1 MSPNILG
8 SMPLLAETAEKDKN
22 ADMLRQRS
30 VEKKTNKEVQT
41 SATKTNKIFESDL
54 VWRNIILF
62 IFLHTGASY
71 GLYLVFTKAK
81 LTTAIFSK

>member
-1 MSPNILG
+1 
-8 SMPLLAETAEKDKN
+8 MPLLAETAENNKN

-30 VEKKTNKEVQT
+30 VEKETNKEVQT
-41 SATKTNKIFESDL
+41 AATKTNKIFESDL

-71 GLYLVFTKAK
+71 GLYLVFTQAK
-81 LTTAIFSK
+81 LPTTIFSK